1 MHSVLFNDLECNRSR
16 LHLLQTVQRAVMN
29 AEGTESTDSCD
40 HRFPRSGSSISSHHL
55 VIRTQSLEATIASV
69 SLSVSLPSVFHR
81 LSGARVQVHGMP
93 IDRTR
98 GQPRGEQPHGPHISA
113 TIELGLHRPKVV
125 CGIKA
130 EPFTLFSNVVIF
142 ERSVLFSPTSGPSN
156 NALFE
161 IRLCSLFCNCCPCSP
176 SRSRCQRAR
185 FVIFISMPFKKLYQ
199 LLINAD
205 SAGGSTI
212 ERRSFIR
219 PPHVVNEST
228 DQHS

>member
-16 LHLLQTVQRAVMN
+16 LHLIQTVQRAVMN

-40 HRFPRSGSSISSHHL
+40 HRFPRSGSSVSSHHPRHPNA
-55 VIRTQSLEATIASV
+55 VASSDYRIR
-69 SLSVSLPSVFHR
+69 LPTFSILHR
-81 LSGARVQVHGMP
+81 LPGARVQVHGMP

-113 TIELGLHRPKVV
+113 AIEFGLHRPKVV

-161 IRLCSLFCNCCPCSP
+161 NRLCSLFCNCCPCSP
-176 SRSRCQRAR
+176 SRSRCQRAKY
-185 FVIFISMPFKKLYQ
+185 VIFISMPFKKLYQ

-212 ERRSFIR
+212 ERRSVIGL
-219 PPHVVNEST
+219 PHVLNEST